1 MLTAGEAGMSDGW
14 LSSDRTKSLKKLNRM
29 AAEKCTPKNS
39 SNLSPE
45 KPDICSDVCLVL
57 EGIV

>member
-1 MLTAGEAGMSDGW
+1 M
-14 LSSDRTKSLKKLNRM
+14 NRM
-29 AAEKCTPKNS
+29 PAGKCTPKKKKKKS